1 MANSP
6 QQLDG
11 SETLDELAVRIK
23 KAHAQ
28 TTKGLA
34 EEIEARREMAQVIRE
49 MPFHPLAND
58 FPIIEGKQFED
69 LVADIKANGLQEPIV
84 FYEDKILD
92 GRNRYL
98 ACAIAGIDP
107 EAVDYTGDDPVGY
120 VISANIHRRHLTAED
135 KRDLIEKLLKA
146 KPQSSDRT
154 IAKQTKVDHKTVGKA
169 RSKLEATGEIPQL
182 KKTVGADGKS
192 RSKPKKIPKSV
203 SPPKTDPI
211 GSLPVRYSEAPATS
225 VPRLSPTVHFL
236 INGISSKLKEAEGK
250 LSAHDRTVL
259 FEKICAFF
267 DPDDIVGE
275 LVRLVEKMTVSQR
288 RGDFIA
294 QLKEK
299 GLLVG
304 FVPEGSAEVSTEQ
317 RRAEHAA
324 RDGAVAS

>member
-1 MANSP
+1 MTS
-6 QQLDG
+6 L
-11 SETLDELAVRIK
+11 E
-23 KAHAQ
+23 
-28 TTKGLA
+28 
-34 EEIEARREMAQVIRE
+34 
-49 MPFHPLAND
+49 FHPLASM
-58 FPIIEGKQFED
+58 FPLLEGEEFAA
-69 LVADIKANGLQEPIV
+69 LVADIRMHGLRERITV
-84 FYEDKILD
+84 FEDMILD
-92 GRNRYL
+92 GRNRYR
-98 ACAIAGIDP
+98 ACLEAGIEP
-107 EAVDYTGDDPVGY
+107 TFTAYIGDDPQGFV
-120 VISANIHRRHLTAED
+120 VSMNMHRRHLTAEQ
-135 KRDLIEKLLKA
+135 KRELIEKLLKA

>member
-146 KPQSSDRT
+146 KPEQSDRQ
-154 IAKQTKVDHKTVGKA
+154 IREADEDKSDHRRQDQKG
-169 RSKLEATGEIPQL
+169 G
-182 KKTVGADGKS
+182 GGS
-192 RSKPKKIPKSV
+192 RK
-203 SPPKTDPI
+203 
-211 GSLPVRYSEAPATS
+211 
-225 VPRLSPTVHFL
+225 RL
-236 INGISSKLKEAEGK
+236 
-250 LSAHDRTVL
+250 D
-259 FEKICAFF
+259 
-267 DPDDIVGE
+267 
-275 LVRLVEKMTVSQR
+275 
-288 RGDFIA
+288 
-294 QLKEK
+294 
-299 GLLVG
+299 
-304 FVPEGSAEVSTEQ
+304 
-317 RRAEHAA
+317 
-324 RDGAVAS
+324 